1 MKYGIYYA
9 YWEKEWNGD
18 YKYYI
23 DKISKLGF
31 DILEISCG
39 AFSDYYTKDQE
50 LIDIGKYAKEKGVTL
65 TAGYGPH
72 FNESLSSSEP
82 NTQKQ
87 AISFWK
93 ETLRK
98 LKLMDI
104 HIVGGALYG
113 YWPVDYSKPFDKK
126 RDLENSIKNM
136 KIISQYAEEYD
147 IMMGMEVLNRFE
159 GYMLN
164 TCDEAL
170 AYVEEVGSSNVG
182 VMLDTFHMNIEE
194 DNIAVAIRKA
204 GDRLC
209 HFHIGEGNRK
219 VPGKG
224 MLPWNEIGQALR
236 DINYQHAA
244 VMEPFV
250 MQGGTVGHD
259 IKIWRDI
266 IGNCSEV
273 TLDMD
278 AQSAL
283 HFVKHV
289 FEV

>member
-1 MKYGIYYA
+1 MIENTLWMTYFEYLPI
-9 YWEKEWNGD
+9 
-18 YKYYI
+18 
-23 DKISKLGF
+23 
-31 DILEISCG
+31 
-39 AFSDYYTKDQE
+39 E
-50 LIDIGKYAKEKGVTL
+50 L
-65 TAGYGPH
+65 
-72 FNESLSSSEP
+72 
-82 NTQKQ
+82 KQ
-87 AISFWK
+87 AEEEGKNVELYRK
-93 ETLRK
+93 E
-98 LKLMDI
+98 I
-104 HIVGGALYG
+104 
-113 YWPVDYSKPFDKK
+113 
-126 RDLENSIKNM
+126 
-136 KIISQYAEEYD
+136 EE
-147 IMMGMEVLNRFE
+147 I
-159 GYMLN
+159 
-164 TCDEAL
+164 
-170 AYVEEVGSSNVG
+170 NVG

-194 DNIAVAIRKA
+194 DNIAAAIRKA

>member
-104 HIVGGALYG
+104 HIVGGAL
-113 YWPVDYSKPFDKK
+113 W
-126 RDLENSIKNM
+126 L
-136 KIISQYAEEYD
+136 
-147 IMMGMEVLNRFE
+147 
-159 GYMLN
+159 
-164 TCDEAL
+164 L
-170 AYVEEVGSSNVG
+170 ACR
-182 VMLDTFHMNIEE
+182 LFQTF
-194 DNIAVAIRKA
+194 
-204 GDRLC
+204 
-209 HFHIGEGNRK
+209 
-219 VPGKG
+219 
-224 MLPWNEIGQALR
+224 
-236 DINYQHAA
+236 
-244 VMEPFV
+244 
-250 MQGGTVGHD
+250 
-259 IKIWRDI
+259 
-266 IGNCSEV
+266 
-273 TLDMD
+273 
-278 AQSAL
+278 
-283 HFVKHV
+283 
-289 FEV
+289 